1 MLADGPE
8 RQERV
13 KRWGGLA
20 DLGKA
25 ERVVADTVA
34 DTTSLAVHAS
44 DARRRSAQLIE
55 ELSFS
60 NCYLV

>member
-8 RQERV
+8 REERV

-25 ERVVADTVA
+25 ERVVADTAAV
-34 DTTSLAVHAS
+34 TTSLAVQAS
-44 DARRRSAQLIE
+44 DFYS
-55 ELSFS
+55 
-60 NCYLV
+60 